1 MARPAA
7 DPADA
12 GVLEFKVPRAFMPL
26 AQALR
31 DGMRFVGASGGRGSG
46 KSHFFA
52 ERVVRAMVKDQ
63 GMRIAC
69 LREVQKSL
77 TFSSKLLIEDKIRS
91 KRLGNYFRIL
101 DDRIEARRGNGV
113 IIFQGMQNH
122 TADSIKSLEGFK
134 LGWFSEA
141 QSLSARSLE
150 LLTPTFRGGATLM
163 FDWNPDEPTDPVDVL
178 FRGPHKHPRA
188 VHRHFTFED
197 NPWFPDD
204 LREDMEYD
212 RRRDPAKYEHVWRGG
227 YQLLSEARVFKNWRV
242 EEFETPADAVFYFG
256 ADWGFSIDPTV
267 LVRCFIIGRTLYVD
281 REVYKIGMPIDHSP
295 HFFGGTGDAE
305 LDRLNPTAAAEL
317 RKLGTSYEGIPG
329 ARKWAITAD
338 SARPETINFMQRHGF
353 PRMVPAIKGPG
364 SVQEGVEFL
373 QGYDIVVHPRC
384 RHTADELAAYKFKTD
399 PKSGKVI
406 PVLEDK
412 KNHVIDAL
420 RYAIEPLRA
429 RRKRAGAW

>member
-1 MARPAA
+1 MASRAS
-7 DPADA
+7 DADA
-12 GVLEFKVPRAFMPL
+12 GVLEFKVPRAFQPL
-26 AQALR
+26 AEALR
-31 DGMRFVGASGGRGSG
+31 DGMRFIGASGGRGSG

-52 ERVVRAMVKDQ
+52 ERVVRTMVKDQ

-77 TFSSKLLIEDKIRS
+77 TFSSKLLLEDKIRS

-122 TADSIKSLEGFK
+122 TAESIKSLEGFK

-163 FDWNPDEPTDPVDVL
+163 FDWNPDEATDPVDVL
-178 FRGPHKHPRA
+178 FRGEHRHPRA
-188 VHRHFTFED
+188 IHRHYTFDD

-242 EEFETPADAVFYFG
+242 EEFETPADAVFYLG

-267 LVRCFIIGRTLYVD
+267 LVRCFIIGRTLYID
-281 REVYKIGMPIDHSP
+281 REVYKIGLPIDHSP
-295 HFFGGTGDAE
+295 HFFGGSSDAD

-317 RKLGTSYEGIPG
+317 RKLGVTYEGIPA
-329 ARKWAITAD
+329 ARKWPITAD

-384 RHTADELAAYKFKTD
+384 RHTADELTAYKFKTD
-399 PKSGKVI
+399 EKSGKVI

-420 RYAIEPLRA
+420 RYAIEPLRGK
-429 RRKRAGAW
+429 RKRAGTW